1 MYQKTIPMQIIT
13 IMYNTYLKIVG
24 TSFNRRNVAVS
35 ISLTKWLIVTVI
47 CVTVSTV
54 VGLFVAITIGVIM
67 WLRRSGK
74 SERLM
79 Y

>member
-35 ISLTKWLIVTVI
+35 ISLTKMADCDCNMCDRFDGGWFI
-47 CVTVSTV
+47 CCYYYRSYH
-54 VGLFVAITIGVIM
+54 VA
-67 WLRRSGK
+67 S
-74 SERLM
+74 
-79 Y
+79 